1 LPQQKYFSHAAASRI
16 VYLATLLFLG
26 SGLLGISHNFYWN
39 AKPVATLAIGS
50 IFSTLQVVPLILLT
64 LEAWQFRNT
73 PQRAMAAGAEAGRP
87 AAFGQAEAFLFLVGV
102 NFWNFLGAGVFGFII
117 NLPIV
122 NYYEHGT
129 YLTVNHGH
137 AALMGV
143 YGNLAIAAIL
153 FCSRY
158 LVVAQAW
165 DARLL
170 RRVFWS
176 LNLGLL
182 LMVTIDLFPV
192 GIAQLNDVLTHGLWH
207 ARSQAFVQGEL
218 FQALTWARIVGG
230 ALFVLGGVLPLAG
243 FMLTRL
249 GALKQPCAA
258 VAGEARAPEAAQPSL
273 APALSAEGTRECG

>member
-1 LPQQKYFSHAAASRI
+1 MFTTPLLAYFMVLMGFVSHAAASRI

-50 IFSTLQVVPLILLT
+50 VFSTLQVVPLILLT
-64 LEAWQFRNT
+64 LEAWQFRNA
-73 PQRAMAAGAEAGRP
+73 PKRALAEGIEEGG
-87 AAFGQAEAFLFLVGV
+87 FGQAEAFLFLLGV

-158 LVVAQAW
+158 LVAAQAW

-182 LMVTIDLFPV
+182 LMVVIDLFPV
-192 GIAQLNDVLTHGLWH
+192 GIAQLNEVLTHGLWH
-207 ARSQAFVQGEL
+207 ARSQQFVQGSL
-218 FQALTWARIVGG
+218 FQMLTWARILGG
-230 ALFVLGGVLPLAG
+230 ALFVLGGVLPLAW
-243 FMLTRL
+243 FLVTRFS
-249 GALKQPCAA
+249 ALKGAILPSHTHVALKSIKA
-258 VAGEARAPEAAQPSL
+258 VDPL
-273 APALSAEGTRECG
+273 N